1 MAVAKHGSGKK
12 LPQKVRKLGEKLVK
26 MVLYN
31 GKAIGHGKYFTG
43 EVDGQLVL
51 DANGKPVPLRSIGEL
66 VWDIP
71 VKK

>member
-1 MAVAKHGSGKK
+1 MSAKIGSGKK
-12 LPQKVRKLGEKLVK
+12 LPQKVRKLDDKVVK

-31 GKAIGHGKYFTG
+31 GRNLGHGKYFAG
-43 EVDGQLVL
+43 EINGQLVE
-51 DANGKPVPLRSIGEL
+51 DASGKPVPFRSIGEL